1 MEARKKYYLCS
12 RFRGVCT
19 WFIVEYQFFMT
30 MDAILEQLKE
40 YFNNTPRDVVEKEWR
55 EYDKY
60 NKIGPTVNEYLA
72 YINQILVKSE
82 IKPIESTKIDETP
95 NYYSE
100 FFYNFVL
107 Q

>member
-1 MEARKKYYLCS
+1 
-12 RFRGVCT
+12 
-19 WFIVEYQFFMT
+19 

-40 YFNNTPRDVVEKEWR
+40 YFKNTPRDVVEKEWR

-72 YINQILVKSE
+72 FVSQVLVKAES
-82 IKPIESTKIDETP
+82 KPIEPTKIDETP

-100 FFYNFVL
+100 FFLYFCIKIKTDIL
-107 Q
+107 